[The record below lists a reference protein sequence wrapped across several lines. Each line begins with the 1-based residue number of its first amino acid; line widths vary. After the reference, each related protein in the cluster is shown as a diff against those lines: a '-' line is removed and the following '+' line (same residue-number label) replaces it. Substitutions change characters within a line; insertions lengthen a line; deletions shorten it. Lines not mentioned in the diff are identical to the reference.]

1 MFIVHFVKSLSN
13 LAHRYFQGLLKNNP
27 GNSDKSIGNQSTNEP
42 SLIMADSVLKW
53 IVIKP
58 RCVEQTLS

>member
-42 SLIMADSVLKW
+42 SLIMADSVLK
-53 IVIKP
+53 
-58 RCVEQTLS
+58 